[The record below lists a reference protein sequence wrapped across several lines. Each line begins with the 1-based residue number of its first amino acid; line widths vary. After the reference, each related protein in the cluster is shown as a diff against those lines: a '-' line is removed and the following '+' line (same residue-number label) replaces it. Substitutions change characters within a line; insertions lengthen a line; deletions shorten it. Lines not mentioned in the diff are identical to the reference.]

1 MVNAFRYGILGV
13 SDIRISIAL
22 TFMVVATV
30 VLYLGCARLLISGR
44 GMRQ

>member
-13 SDIRISIAL
+13 SDIRIGTAVI
-22 TFMVVATV
+22 FMLVATV
-30 VLYLGCARLLISGR
+30 LLYIFCVRLLVSGR